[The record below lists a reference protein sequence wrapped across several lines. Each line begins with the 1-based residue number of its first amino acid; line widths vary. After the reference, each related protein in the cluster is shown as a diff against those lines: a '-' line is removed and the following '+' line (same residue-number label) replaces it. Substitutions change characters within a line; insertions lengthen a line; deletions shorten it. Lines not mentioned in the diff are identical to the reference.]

1 MGEDQNGNTVLAA
14 GVIFEVFDLVSGPVC
29 QKSLQRIFDLFW
41 VVPDPLLTP

>member
-29 QKSLQRIFDLFW
+29 QKYAGANFDLFG